1 MGSVKTA
8 GHKAFS
14 FHAGERKLSGLW
26 TPAPKAQA
34 VAIVAHGA
42 GAGIE
47 HPFMTGAAEGL
58 AEGAVSAM
66 RFNFPY
72 VEEGRRS
79 PDRAPVLV
87 EAWRAALDEAD
98 RRGAGLPLVASGKS
112 LGGRMASM
120 LAAEE
125 GKAFA
130 AKGLVFFGYP
140 LHAPGK
146 ADQPR
151 VAHLPDVTVPML
163 FIQGTQDALARFDL
177 IEELVS
183 RLGSQARLHAVEGGD
198 HSFRV
203 RGAKRPD
210 GEIGRELGGVAAGFI
225 RNVLG

>member
-1 MGSVKTA
+1 MGSLKTV

-14 FHAGERKLSGLW
+14 FPAGERKLSGLW
-26 TPAPKAQA
+26 TSARAAYA
-34 VAIVAHGA
+34 VAVVAHGA
-42 GAGIE
+42 GAGME

-58 AEGAVSAM
+58 AEGGVSAM

-87 EAWRAALDEAD
+87 EAWRAALEEAR
-98 RRGAGLPLVASGKS
+98 RRGDDLPLVASGKS

-120 LAAEE
+120 LAAQKGES
-125 GKAFA
+125 FA
-130 AKGLVFFGYP
+130 ASALVFFGYP

-151 VAHLPDVTVPML
+151 VAHLPEVTVPMM
-163 FIQGTQDALARFDL
+163 FIQGTKDALARFDL
-177 IEELVS
+177 IEDLVS
-183 RLGSQARLHAVEGGD
+183 SLGSPARLHAVEGGD

-203 RGAKRPD
+203 RGARRSD
-210 GEIGRELGGVAAGFI
+210 GEIGKELGGVAAAFI
-225 RNVLG
+225 RDVLA